1 MAECLD
7 TTTGACVDVLPIDCP
22 DGLIQWGPYRLD
34 HRQAVHAAQE
44 LFEAGIRALDRE
56 LEHRHDARGI
66 TAPLFVEAEEPE
78 VRRGH

>member
-7 TTTGACVDVLPIDCP
+7 TTTGALIDVLPIDCP

-34 HRQAVHAAQE
+34 HRQAVQAATE
-44 LFEAGIRALDRE
+44 LWEAGIRALDRE
-56 LEHRHDARGI
+56 LIRQHDARGI
-66 TAPLFVEAEEPE
+66 TAPLFVEAAERE